1 MNWMSKCIILDEA
14 QNSTQKEII
23 TVLTRMAENSRCF
36 VLADPVQ
43 TDLRTGVG
51 GSFERMS
58 KLFSD
63 EESKENGIRT
73 FEFTEDDI
81 MRSELV
87 KFISKKLK
95 SLR

>member
-1 MNWMSKCIILDEA
+1 MDEA

-51 GSFERMS
+51 GSFEKMS

-63 EESKENGIRT
+63 EESQENGIRT